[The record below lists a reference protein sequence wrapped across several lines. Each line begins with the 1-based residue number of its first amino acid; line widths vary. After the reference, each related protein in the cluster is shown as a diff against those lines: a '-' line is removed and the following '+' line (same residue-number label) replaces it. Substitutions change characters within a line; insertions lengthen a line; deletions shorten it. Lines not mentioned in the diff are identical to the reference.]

1 MSTVVVTSASFPA
14 SGGNRPRNAA
24 ISELTEWTGSGNR
37 PEMQV
42 RAGRS
47 WDSAVRQF
55 NAIAW
60 RFNRMQDDITL
71 SSTSGTTD
79 YTLNTDFRSPL
90 RAMLLDSDS
99 KIAGGPLR
107 WIPYIAWTASFPDQ
121 TGTGSEPEFYTVRN
135 EHETGVVTVDP
146 PTSGSNTYPTL
157 RIDYHR
163 RILTQAGD
171 TGVLNVPQEM
181 DEAIFQLALAI
192 FISKVRSYAEA
203 RDQFTLAA
211 RLRAECER
219 MWRDYDEQGN

>member
-1 MSTVVVTSASFPA
+1 MSTVVVTTASFPA
-14 SGGNRPRNAA
+14 SGSNRARNAV
-24 ISELTEWTGSGNR
+24 ISELTEWTGGGNR
-37 PEMQV
+37 TEMQV
-42 RAGRS
+42 RAGRA

-90 RAMLLDSDS
+90 KAMLLDSS
-99 KIAGGPLR
+99 SRLVEGPLI
-107 WIPYIAWTASFPDQ
+107 WMPYGQWVASWPDQ
-121 TGTGSEPEFYTVRN
+121 TGTGNQPELYTVRN
-135 EHETGVVTVDP
+135 EHETGIVTFDP
-146 PTSGSNTYPTL
+146 PTSGSNTYPTV

-163 RILTQAGD
+163 RILTQSGD
-171 TGVLNVPQEM
+171 TGVLNVPQEV

-192 FISKVRSYAEA
+192 FISKVRSYQEA

-211 RLRAECER
+211 RMRSECER
-219 MWRDYDEQGN
+219 MWRDFDEQGN